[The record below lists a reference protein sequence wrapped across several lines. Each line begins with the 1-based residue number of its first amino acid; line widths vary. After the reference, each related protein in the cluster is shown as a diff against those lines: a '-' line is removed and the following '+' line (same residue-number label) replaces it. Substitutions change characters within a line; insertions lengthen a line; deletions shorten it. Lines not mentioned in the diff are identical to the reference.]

1 MLLCRLDD
9 FEATLPLSKDIEV
22 DIGDCSCDC
31 DWLGGGSLN
40 RERALLVGSLIEE
53 RFSSVCCIISS
64 VYNLWLELYW
74 VFLEALVEFADSI
87 ILEGS

>member
-1 MLLCRLDD
+1 M
-9 FEATLPLSKDIEV
+9 
-22 DIGDCSCDC
+22 
-31 DWLGGGSLN
+31 
-40 RERALLVGSLIEE
+40 
-53 RFSSVCCIISS
+53 SS